1 MKDIGGWGGGGGVS
15 VWGVNTVETFLT
27 DSLLHATHV
36 FVIMYTTILFR
47 SEQRLSKSF
56 SYLKILLIR
65 LPR

>member
-1 MKDIGGWGGGGGVS
+1 MKDIGGWGVS
-15 VWGVNTVETFLT
+15 VWEVNTVETFLT

-36 FVIMYTTILFR
+36 CVIMYTTILFR